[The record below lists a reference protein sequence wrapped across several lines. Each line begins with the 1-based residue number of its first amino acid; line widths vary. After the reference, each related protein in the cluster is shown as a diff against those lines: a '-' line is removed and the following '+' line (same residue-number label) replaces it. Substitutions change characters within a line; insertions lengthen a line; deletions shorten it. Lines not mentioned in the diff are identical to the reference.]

1 MKFGGTSVGDVGR
14 IRHVGE
20 IVRDYRQ
27 QNPDTGVVVVL
38 SAMAGETNRLVALA
52 KSCVTSPAPR
62 ELDVL
67 LASGEQVTVSLLAMR
82 LIEMGIPSQSYL
94 APQVRIVTD
103 GAHTNAH
110 ISAIDTEDV
119 AELLKQGGVPVIA
132 GFQGVNEDGDITTL
146 GRGGSDITA
155 VAVAAAL
162 KAKTCF
168 IYTDVR
174 GVFSTDPRVCAQAKL
189 LSEVSHEEMLEM
201 ASLGAKV
208 LHTRS
213 VYFAMRYHV
222 PLVVLST
229 FDGPLRPSHNGT
241 WIVSKHKGSEGVFQ
255 DQSTGTSRYSQPE
268 SAVLTVQGSDKNTTS
283 EKKSLATKESTME
296 EPVVTGITHRVDE
309 AKVVI
314 DGMPHTPKA
323 TATLFE
329 VLSEKGV
336 FIDMISQE
344 ALTQGRQTVSITVP
358 DEHSDLALSTI
369 REAMDQLGAIGVRIE
384 RDIAKVSVVG
394 IGMRYHTGVASRMFS
409 ALAREEIS
417 IQMVNTSEIKIS
429 VLVPRKYWEVAVRA
443 LHKEFVET

>member
-1 MKFGGTSVGDVGR
+1 MQNCVVMKFGGTSVGDVTR
-14 IRHVGE
+14 IRNVAE
-20 IVRDYRQ
+20 IVQEYRKG
-27 QNPDTGVVVVL
+27 NPGTGVVVVL

-52 KSCVTSPAPR
+52 KSCVANPHPR
-62 ELDVL
+62 EMDVL

-82 LIEMGIPSQSYL
+82 LVEMGISSQSFL
-94 APQVRIVTD
+94 APQVKIVTD
-103 GAHTNAH
+103 GAHMNAH
-110 ISAIDTEDV
+110 ISAIDTSAV
-119 AELLKQGGVPVIA
+119 NELLQKGGVPVVA
-132 GFQGVNEDGDITTL
+132 GFQGVNELGDLTTL

-174 GVFSTDPRVCAQAKL
+174 GVFSTDPRVCPAAKL
-189 LSEVSHEEMLEM
+189 LPEVSHEEMLEM

-213 VYFAMRYHV
+213 VYFAMRYKV

-229 FDGPLRPSHNGT
+229 FDGPLRPGHNGT
-241 WIVSKHKGSEGVFQ
+241 WIVSGADELLVPAEGESDRSDGELSV
-255 DQSTGTSRYSQPE
+255 PE
-268 SAVLTVQGSDKNTTS
+268 SVGKERRDGKNGGT
-283 EKKSLATKESTME
+283 TME

-309 AKVVI
+309 AKVVV
-314 DGMPHTPKA
+314 DGLPHRA
-323 TATLFE
+323 ESLAYLFE
-329 VLSEKGV
+329 VLSSKGV

-344 ALTQGRQTVSITVP
+344 GLSDGRQTVSITVP

-369 REAMDQLGAIGVRIE
+369 RDVMSELGAYGVRIE

-409 ALAREEIS
+409 ALARERID
-417 IQMVNTSEIKIS
+417 IQMINTSEVKIS
-429 VLVPRKYWEVAVRA
+429 VLVPRKYWEVAVRV
-443 LHKEFVET
+443 LHKEFIEFPGG